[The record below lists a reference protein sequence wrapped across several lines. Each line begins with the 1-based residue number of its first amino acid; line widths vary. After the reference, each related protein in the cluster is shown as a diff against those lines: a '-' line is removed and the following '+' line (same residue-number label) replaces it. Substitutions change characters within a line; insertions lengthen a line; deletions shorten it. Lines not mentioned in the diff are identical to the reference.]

1 MKFYT
6 EKTTATTT
14 KTPKTCIKL
23 AYLTEMNNSPVTTE
37 VHFLLM

>member
-6 EKTTATTT
+6 EKK
-14 KTPKTCIKL
+14 KTRIKL